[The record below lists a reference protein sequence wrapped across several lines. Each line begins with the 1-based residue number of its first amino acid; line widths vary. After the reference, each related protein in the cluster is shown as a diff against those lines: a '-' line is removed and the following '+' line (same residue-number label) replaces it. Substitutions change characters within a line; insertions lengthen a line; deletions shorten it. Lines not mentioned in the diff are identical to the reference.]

1 MSAYVILDLEMCTI
15 PKSVRINKKLRLKNE
30 IIQIGA
36 VMMNESFEV
45 IDQFVS
51 YVKPQFGYVD
61 SIIKK
66 LTGIS
71 PFDLSDA
78 PNVSEVLEMFAEWLP
93 QNAVLVTWSENDIN
107 QIDNE
112 MWCKNIDIP
121 KLYEYFT
128 TYMDCQEIFSTK
140 LHTTKRYRL
149 TDALCIAGLDYDDTN
164 IHTALCDASNTAL
177 LFSKTQIEEIF
188 VLSPYYV
195 MPNYQVAISY

>member
-78 PNVSEVLEMFAEWLP
+78 PNVLEVLESFAAWIS
-93 QNAVLVTWSENDIN
+93 QDVIIVTWSENDIK
-107 QIDNE
+107 QIWNE
-112 MWCKNIDIP
+112 MMCKKIEIP
-121 KLYEYFT
+121 KVYRCFD
-128 TYMDCQEIFSTK
+128 TYIDCQEVFSDK
-140 LHTTKRYRL
+140 LHTTKKYRL

-177 LFSKTQIEEIF
+177 LFSKTQTEETF
-188 VLSPYYV
+188 VLSPYYIV
-195 MPNYQVAISY
+195 PNYPITA

>member
-1 MSAYVILDLEMCTI
+1 MKYIVLDLEMCTI
-15 PKSVRINKKLRLKNE
+15 PKSVRVDKRIRLKNE

-71 PFDLSDA
+71 SNHLEIA

-93 QNAVLVTWSENDIN
+93 QDAIIITWSENDIN
-107 QIDNE
+107 QLDDE
-112 MWCKNIDIP
+112 MWYKNIDIP
-121 KLYEYFT
+121 KLYEYFDS
-128 TYMDCQEIFSTK
+128 YIDCQEIFAIK
-140 LHTTKRYRL
+140 LHTAKKYRL
-149 TDALCIAGLDYDDTN
+149 SDALNIAGVDYEEN
-164 IHTALCDASNTAL
+164 QLHTAIGDASITAT
-177 LFSKTQIEEIF
+177 LFSKVNNDILI
-188 VLSPYYV
+188 LSPYYV
-195 MPNYQVAISY
+195 MSNYQVAMSY